1 MKLSTKSTSGQ
12 TLYVKRLTRDG
23 SVQLTDN
30 KQLAIDLGRTELPEA
45 IKRLGEQENFTF
57 FD

>member
-1 MKLSTKSTSGQ
+1 MKLSTISTSGQ

-30 KQLAIDLGRTELPEA
+30 KQLAIDLDRTELPEA
-45 IKRLGEQENFTF
+45 IKSLKEEYNFTF
-57 FD
+57 F